1 MKKSIHLLT
10 ASALAINTFLSG
22 PVAAQS
28 PGVNSP
34 FQTSWTLPYASIQR
48 TYGIAF
54 TGLVAA
60 AAATDIAQICGSA
73 TTLTKVTRMKI
84 SGRATAAAGMDV
96 QIIKRSAANT
106 GGTINASA
114 PWSGSFVTGFAYDAN
129 DVAGTA
135 LTATWTANPTVGTS
149 VGVIDTAQVAL
160 SVAATTVGGA
170 VTEFNFGNRPAK
182 AVMLRTAAQCLSM
195 NLNASTYA
203 GNLLDVSIEWT
214 EE

>member
-1 MKKSIHLLT
+1 MKKSIYLLSV
-10 ASALAINTFLSG
+10 SALAINTFLSG
-22 PVAAQS
+22 PASAQS
-28 PGVNSP
+28 PGINSP
-34 FQTSWTLPYASIQR
+34 FNIIWSIPLDSIKR

-60 AAATDIAQICGSA
+60 AAATDIMQICGSA
-73 TTLTKVTRMKI
+73 TTTVKVTRMRV

-114 PWSGSFVTGFAYDAN
+114 PWSGSFVTGFAYDAS
-129 DVAGTA
+129 DAAGTA
-135 LTATWTANPTVGTS
+135 LTATWTANPTVGTA
-149 VGVIDTAQVAL
+149 VGTIDSAQVAL

-170 VTEFNFGNRPAK
+170 VTNFDFGNRPAK
-182 AVMLRTAAQCLSM
+182 AVTLRGAAQCLSM
-195 NLNASTYA
+195 NLNAATYA
-203 GNLLDVSIEWT
+203 GNLLDVSTEWT

>member
-1 MKKSIHLLT
+1 MKKSIHLL
-10 ASALAINTFLSG
+10 AVSALALNTALVG
-22 PVAAQS
+22 PALAQS

-34 FQTSWTLPYASIQR
+34 FNAVWSIPLDSIKR

-73 TTLTKVTRMKI
+73 TTLTKVTRMRI

-96 QIIKRSAANT
+96 QIVKRSAANT

-114 PWSGSFVTGFAYDAN
+114 PWSGTFVTGFAYDAS
-129 DVAGTA
+129 DAAGTA
-135 LTATWTANPTVGTS
+135 LTATYTANPTVGTS
-149 VGVIDTAQVAL
+149 VGVIDSAQVAL
-160 SVAATTVGGA
+160 SVAATTVGGPI
-170 VTEFNFGNRPAK
+170 TEFNFGNRPGK
-182 AVMLRTAAQCLSM
+182 AVTLRTAAQCLSM
-195 NLNASTYA
+195 NLNTTTFA

>member
-1 MKKSIHLLT
+1 MKKSIHLLSV
-10 ASALAINTFLSG
+10 SALALST
-22 PVAAQS
+22 VLAQAQS
-28 PGVNSP
+28 PGINSP
-34 FQTSWTLPYASIQR
+34 FNAVWSIPLDSIKR

-60 AAATDIAQICGSA
+60 AGATDIEQICGSA
-73 TTLTKVTRMKI
+73 SSLVKVTRMRI

-96 QIIKRSAANT
+96 QVIKRSAANT

-114 PWSGSFVTGFAYDAN
+114 PWSGSFVTGFNYDTA
-129 DVAGTA
+129 DAAPTA
-135 LTATWTANPTVGTS
+135 LTATWTANPTLGTQ
-149 VGVIDTAQVAL
+149 VGVIDSAQVAL

-170 VTEFNFGNRPAK
+170 ITNFDFGNRPGK
-182 AVMLRTAAQCLSM
+182 AVTLRGAAQCLSL
-195 NLNASTYA
+195 NLNAQTFA